1 MNIRKILIFIGL
13 IVLCTSCKDNLFNFD
28 IHHIEADGEWGIP
41 VYNDAIHVD
50 KLLNK
55 LDSVKFLQVGEDGTL
70 IFVMDAELKQLL
82 SVKDVI
88 KFPEKSFEKSGTIPI
103 NQSKNTQLNI
113 SQLITA
119 NLNTEEFFLRTVT
132 LNSGQI
138 TITFN
143 ITSIQIPYT
152 VTISAGNILDEHGDS
167 LTITRSNNQTTSTID
182 LSRYTLRTNE
192 NGDIKF
198 SAKLN
203 IDISHLD
210 PSVIASLSSLD
221 YYCGIT
227 IKDLE
232 IKNIIGRFIP
242 VSSNITHKIGFSF
255 PIDKLHID
263 GIHFSN
269 PHITI
274 LGKNGLCK
282 CNGTI
287 NQLAFFNAAGQT
299 SPIILSSQ
307 SFSAPLS
314 PDNYTTLFELQNT
327 PIQYNTSYDSIKFDC
342 GFVINPDGLS
352 AGDIYINDASTIDL
366 KANMEIPANL
376 SIDNAIYKDT
386 TDNALRTN
394 VDPALIN
401 SIESITLRVAIV
413 NDLPFDV
420 VPEITFLNSTT
431 QESYRLDLGE
441 LQIHG
446 AYNNV
451 PNHQQPVFVELDS
464 ETAQKVVKSDKIILN
479 FSINTMGHQVS
490 INTAQ
495 YIHPSIGA
503 KIKYSNINF

>member
-1 MNIRKILIFIGL
+1 MNIRKILIFISL
-13 IVLCTSCKDNLFNFD
+13 LVLCTSCKDNLFNFD
-28 IHHIEADGEWGIP
+28 IHHVEADGEWGIP

-55 LDSVKFLQVGEDGTL
+55 LDSVKFLQVGDDGTL
-70 IFVMDAELKQLL
+70 IFVMNAELDKLL
-82 SVKDVI
+82 SVKNVI

-103 NQSKNTQLNI
+103 TFSKNIQLNI
-113 SQLITA
+113 PQLITA
-119 NLNTEEFFLRTVT
+119 NLNTDEYFLKSVT

-138 TITFN
+138 TISFD
-143 ITSIQIPYT
+143 ITSLQIPYT
-152 VTISAGNILDEHGDS
+152 ATISAGNILNEYGDS
-167 LTITRSNNQTTSTID
+167 LSITLNNNQTTSTID
-182 LSRYTLRTNE
+182 LNKFTLRTGE
-192 NGDIKF
+192 NGDIVF

-203 IDISHLD
+203 IDISNLN
-210 PSVIASLSSLD
+210 PSVIATLSSID
-221 YYCGIT
+221 YHCVVS

-232 IKNIIGRFIP
+232 IKNIVGQFKP
-242 VSSNITHKIGFSF
+242 VSGNITHKIGFSF
-255 PIDKLHID
+255 PMDKLHID
-263 GIHFSN
+263 GILFSN

-274 LGKNGLCK
+274 LGKNGLCQ

-299 SPIILSSQ
+299 SPIILSAQ
-307 SFSAPLS
+307 NFSAPLS
-314 PDNYTTLFELQNT
+314 PDNYATLFELQNT
-327 PIQYNTSYDSIKFDC
+327 PFQYNSSFDSIKLDC

-352 AGDIYINDASTIDL
+352 AGDIYISDASTIDL

-376 SIDNAIYKDT
+376 SIDNAVYKDT

-394 VDPALIN
+394 IDPTLIN
-401 SIESITLRVAIV
+401 SIESVTLRVAIV

-420 VPEITFLNSTT
+420 VPEITFLNSST
-431 QESYRLDLGE
+431 QESHRLDLGG

-451 PNHQQPVFVELDS
+451 PNYQQPVFVELNG
-464 ETAQKVVKSDKIILN
+464 EVAQKVVKSDKLILN

-490 INTAQ
+490 VNTAQ